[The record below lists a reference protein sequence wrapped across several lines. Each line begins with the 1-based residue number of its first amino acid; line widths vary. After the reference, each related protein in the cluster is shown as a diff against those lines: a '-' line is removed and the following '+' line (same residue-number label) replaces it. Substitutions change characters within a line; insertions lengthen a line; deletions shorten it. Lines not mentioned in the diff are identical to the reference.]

1 MLKTIKI
8 LAMIILIVVGQ
19 LSYSLP
25 EATYKTI
32 ESKNYS
38 NSVVDPFKN
47 YNQNTYRLNM
57 TLDKH
62 FIRPFTVGYLEYTP
76 RPIRL
81 VIDNFYNNL
90 RDFISFGNDILQ
102 LKGQDAM
109 HTFMRISI
117 NSVFGIAGL
126 IDISSSLGLFRH
138 KNSFGKTLKFWG
150 WTHSSYFILPLF
162 GPSTIRDTLG
172 LAVDVYFNPLWY
184 LVHSY
189 YISISIFALN
199 LVQMRALY
207 LDKDKLLDLSL
218 DPYSTMRDYYLGLS
232 GEIEGMHKFDD
243 SIDDFVRTQ
252 INESN
257 DIDSFVLKNISES
270 Q

>member
-8 LAMIILIVVGQ
+8 LAMIFLVVIEQ
-19 LSYSLP
+19 SSYSLP
-25 EATYKTI
+25 EATTQKI

-38 NSVVDPFKN
+38 NSNIDPFKN

-62 FIRPFTVGYLEYTP
+62 FIRPFTVGYLEYVP

-81 VIDNFYNNL
+81 IIDNFYNNL

-109 HTFMRISI
+109 HSFMRISI
-117 NSVFGIAGL
+117 NSVFGLAGL
-126 IDISSSLGLFRH
+126 IDVSSSMGLFRH

-162 GPSTIRDTLG
+162 GPSTVRDTLG

-184 LVHSY
+184 IVHSY
-189 YISISIFALN
+189 YVSVSIFALN
-199 LVQMRALY
+199 LIEVRSLY
-207 LDKDKLLDLSL
+207 LDKDKLLELSL
-218 DPYSTMRDYYLGLS
+218 DPYSTMRDYYLEFS
-232 GEIEGMHKFDD
+232 GETESIHKFDN
-243 SIDDFVRTQ
+243 SIDNFVRTQ

-257 DIDSFVLKNISES
+257 DVDSFVLKNLNES